1 MFKDTYCGKLSI
13 KDINREVTL
22 AGWVKKIRNLGGLLF
37 IALRDVSGIVQVSC
51 DPSHLKIAQE
61 LGMEDVIQV
70 KGVVVERPGDAKN
83 LEMATG
89 EIEVRAFEI
98 KILNRSKVPP
108 FVIEDEVKASEEL
121 RLKYRYL
128 DLRRES
134 LSKNIKLRHYVTQAV
149 REYLNQSGF
158 FEIDTPFLARSTPEG
173 ARDYL
178 VPARNFPG
186 RFYALPQSPQLY
198 KQILMVAGFEKYYQI
213 AKCLRDEDLRAD
225 RQPEFHQIDIEMSF
239 VEEEDILSLT
249 ENLMKFVFKKILDV
263 EFNKP
268 FPRIDYQECME
279 RFGSDKPDLRID
291 SEISK
296 LEEVFRQ
303 VPFAPFKDREVI
315 RGILFKGGAILS
327 RSTIEQYPEIFWVK
341 RKGTITGSISRI
353 ATEQIADTIGLKDG
367 DLLVIKCGTKDRVLR
382 ELGEIRLSLSK
393 SLETIKDGFSFL
405 WVRNFPLFEY
415 NEELKSIQPAHHIFT
430 MPHLSDIDIFE
441 KDPLKAYSYHYD
453 LVLNGSEIAS
463 GSIRVHNRELQ
474 ERLLK
479 VIGIDKE
486 EAQQRYGFLLE
497 ALEYGAPPHGGIA
510 IGYDRLIAIMAGT
523 NSIRDV
529 IAFPKTTQ
537 AQGLMEGTPSEVS
550 EDLLKE
556 LKLKVEKD

>member
-239 VEEEDILSLT
+239 VEE
-249 ENLMKFVFKKILDV
+249 
-263 EFNKP
+263 
-268 FPRIDYQECME
+268 
-279 RFGSDKPDLRID
+279 
-291 SEISK
+291 
-296 LEEVFRQ
+296 
-303 VPFAPFKDREVI
+303 
-315 RGILFKGGAILS
+315 GIY
-327 RSTIEQYPEIFWVK
+327 YP
-341 RKGTITGSISRI
+341 
-353 ATEQIADTIGLKDG
+353 
-367 DLLVIKCGTKDRVLR
+367 
-382 ELGEIRLSLSK
+382 
-393 SLETIKDGFSFL
+393 
-405 WVRNFPLFEY
+405 
-415 NEELKSIQPAHHIFT
+415 
-430 MPHLSDIDIFE
+430 
-441 KDPLKAYSYHYD
+441 
-453 LVLNGSEIAS
+453 
-463 GSIRVHNRELQ
+463 
-474 ERLLK
+474 
-479 VIGIDKE
+479 
-486 EAQQRYGFLLE
+486 
-497 ALEYGAPPHGGIA
+497 
-510 IGYDRLIAIMAGT
+510 
-523 NSIRDV
+523 
-529 IAFPKTTQ
+529 
-537 AQGLMEGTPSEVS
+537 
-550 EDLLKE
+550 
-556 LKLKVEKD
+556 